1 MLILVLHEDEVLVNN
16 LNDDIT
22 FPSIEQLQSL
32 KEYIELVSETNDEY
46 IGYVATST
54 NKEFIENNSTLKFIN
69 LRGVLALLP
78 ESHIK
83 KAVYY
88 KSLIHYYKQ
97 KFCSI
102 CSNTLAKQQH
112 NKFLYCNK
120 CEHEIYPHIAPS
132 IIVRIHRGDEILLA
146 RNINFA
152 NNIWSLLAG
161 YVEIGETLEETVE
174 REVFE
179 EVGIK
184 VKNIK
189 YWGSEPWPFPGS
201 TLMLGFT
208 AEYASGEFNLQT
220 DEIVEAGF
228 FTKNNLPGYPSSK
241 ASIAYKMINEFILK
255 NSQ

>member
-1 MLILVLHEDEVLVNN
+1 MLNLILYQDEVLVNLINDIPTLPTLDHVKLLRMN
-16 LNDDIT
+16 LEIIT
-22 FPSIEQLQSL
+22 ETSEEFISFVPHHEH
-32 KEYIELVSETNDEY
+32 KEL
-46 IGYVATST
+46 
-54 NKEFIENNSTLKFIN
+54 IENNSILQFIN
-69 LRGVLALLP
+69 LRRVLALLP
-78 ESHIK
+78 NNYVQ

-88 KSLIHYYKQ
+88 KSLIHYYQQ

-102 CSNTLAKQQH
+102 CGKTLEKQQH
-112 NKFLYCNK
+112 SKFLYCNS
-120 CEHEIYPHIAPS
+120 CQHEIYPQIAPS
-132 IIVRIHRGDEILLA
+132 IIVQITRGNEILLA

-189 YWGSEPWPFPGS
+189 YWGSQPWPFPGS

-208 AEYASGEFNLQT
+208 AEYASGEFNLQE

-228 FTKNNLPGYPSSK
+228 FTRDNLPGYPSSK
-241 ASIAYKMINEFILK
+241 SSIAYKMINEFIK
-255 NSQ
+255 S